1 MSAEEELKQF
11 KKDSLK
17 RARQTAIIFS
27 VCATAALIALT
38 YAFFQNAATQ
48 RTAMQVKAES
58 VECVKLV
65 EERDKQILKLQSD
78 LEKQIIMTENALK
91 EAERQ
96 YQAARKRDSK

>member
-1 MSAEEELKQF
+1 MSVEEELEQF

-27 VCATAALIALT
+27 VCAIAALIALT
-38 YAFFQNAATQ
+38 YAFFQNAAAQ

-58 VECVKLV
+58 VECAKLV
-65 EERDKQILKLQSD
+65 EEKDGQILRLKND
-78 LEKQIIMTENALK
+78 LEKQTIMTESALK

-96 YQAARKRDSK
+96 YQAAGKRSSK